1 MKKFKY
7 LVLFICLS
15 IGTQVF
21 AASAAQK
28 EAEKLLNTVG
38 MDKMFNQSIQQ
49 MLNIQMKQNPQLEPY
64 KDVMLKFFNK
74 YMSYSSLKS
83 DIIKIYTDAYTQNEL
98 KDINNFYSTQT
109 GKKTIKLM
117 PMLMM
122 KGNQLGVK
130 RVQSHIQELQEMI
143 DEETRRLNNTKKK

>member
-1 MKKFKY
+1 
-7 LVLFICLS
+7 VLFICLS
-15 IGTQVF
+15 ISTQVF
-21 AASAAQK
+21 AASTAQK

-49 MLNIQMKQNPQLEPY
+49 MLNIQMKQNPQLVPY

-74 YMSYSSLKS
+74 YMSYSSLKN
-83 DIIKIYTDAYTQNEL
+83 DIIKIYTDTFTQNEL

-122 KGNQLGVK
+122 KGNQLGVQK
-130 RVQSHIQELQEMI
+130 VQSHIQELQQMI
-143 DEETRRLNNTKKK
+143 DEETKRLNSKKK

>member
-1 MKKFKY
+1 MKNFKY
-7 LVLFICLS
+7 LVLFMCLF

-21 AASAAQK
+21 AATTAQK

-49 MLNIQMKQNPQLEPY
+49 MLNIQMKQNPQLLPY

-74 YMSYSSLKS
+74 YMSYSSLKN
-83 DIIKIYTDAYTQNEL
+83 DIIKIYTDTFTQNEL
-98 KDINNFYSTQT
+98 KDINDFYATQT
-109 GKKTIKLM
+109 GKKTMKLM

-122 KGNQLGVK
+122 KGNQLGVQK
-130 RVQSHIQELQEMI
+130 VQSHIQELQQMI
-143 DEETRRLNNTKKK
+143 DEETKRLNNTKK

>member
-15 IGTQVF
+15 ISTQVF
-21 AASAAQK
+21 AASTAQK

-49 MLNIQMKQNPQLEPY
+49 MLNIQMKQNPQLVPY

-74 YMSYSSLKS
+74 YMSYSSLKN
-83 DIIKIYTDAYTQNEL
+83 DIIKIYTDTFTQNEL

-122 KGNQLGVK
+122 KGNQLGVQK
-130 RVQSHIQELQEMI
+130 VQSHIQELQQMI
-143 DEETRRLNNTKKK
+143 DEETKRLNSKKK